1 MENQVENSKKIW
13 LEPQIEELSIEIL
26 NPFGFLNEIDGTLG
40 S

>member
-1 MENQVENSKKIW
+1 MKNQVENPKKIW
-13 LEPQIEELSIEIL
+13 LEPQLEEISIETL